1 MQPRKKAAIA
11 WSVLQKCVRS
21 ELWFSFF
28 QSTKKALFSAFF
40 VVQCAKCAV
49 GLAQIQHIKHVE
61 LAVLLPAR
69 KRTARRLPSA

>member
-28 QSTKKALFSAFF
+28 QSTKKALFSANAVHLSEVSGIF
-40 VVQCAKCAV
+40 V
-49 GLAQIQHIKHVE
+49 
-61 LAVLLPAR
+61 
-69 KRTARRLPSA
+69 